1 MKFFVTIVL
10 LLFCCSVSAQQ
21 REAEQLDSMLVK
33 QDPKL
38 ILLLHP
44 KLSFG
49 HSNGWIQNAGEVI
62 EDMQSGKLA
71 YREIGNSAVQWTIE
85 GRTAVRRSLSNVQY
99 ALEGKEGSLKLHVVQ
114 TWVQVKNKGWQLL
127 ARQSV
132 KVD

>member
-1 MKFFVTIVL
+1 MV
-10 LLFCCSVSAQQ
+10 A
-21 REAEQLDSMLVK
+21 
-33 QDPKL
+33 QDPNL
-38 ILLLHP
+38 ISYIHP

-71 YREIGNSAVQWTIE
+71 YRKIENSGVQWTIE
-85 GRTAVRRSLSNVQY
+85 GKTAVRRSLSSVQY
-99 ALEGKEGSLKLHVVQ
+99 VLEGKEGSLKLHVVQ
-114 TWVQVKNKGWQLL
+114 TWVQVKNKHWQLL